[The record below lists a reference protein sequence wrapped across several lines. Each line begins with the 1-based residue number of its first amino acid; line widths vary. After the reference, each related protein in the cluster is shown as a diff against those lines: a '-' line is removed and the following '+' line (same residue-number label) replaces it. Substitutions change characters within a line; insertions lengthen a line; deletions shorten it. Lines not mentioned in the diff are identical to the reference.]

1 MKFCADVIKSKLDFT
16 SRLYQLA
23 KVGTRRKSE
32 LSEMCNDYREAYM
45 FLSGEINAVSFVPEY
60 SLRELRRQMHWLNYD
75 AELHA
80 TTIEEVNYCL
90 NKMKLDG
97 TKGLSGKNSKPSS

>member
-45 FLSGEINAVSFVPEY
+45 FLNGDIEAVSFVPEY

-75 AELHA
+75 ADLHA
-80 TTIEEVNYCL
+80 ETIKEVNDCL

-97 TKGLSGKNSKPSS
+97 QNNSIDR

>member
-1 MKFCADVIKSKLDFT
+1 MKFCTDVIKSKLDFT

-45 FLSGEINAVSFVPEY
+45 FLSGEIDAVSFVPEY

-90 NKMKLDG
+90 NKMKEDG
-97 TKGLSGKNSKPSS
+97 KDNIDNR